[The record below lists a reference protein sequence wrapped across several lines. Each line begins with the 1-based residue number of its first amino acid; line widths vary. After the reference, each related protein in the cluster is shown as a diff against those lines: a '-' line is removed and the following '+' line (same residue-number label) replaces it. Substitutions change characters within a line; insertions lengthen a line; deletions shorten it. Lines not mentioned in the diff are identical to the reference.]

1 MKKLS
6 HWAKSSA
13 LLALVFSVVGG
24 VNAPITAVPSTLAAN
39 SIQESESLS
48 LQPEGNIQLAQGLVG
63 QCRAVNT
70 STFIRSQPS
79 IGSQAVRALAP
90 NEQVT
95 LADNGNSQG
104 WIAVSA
110 PAVGF
115 VQTSVLKACT
125 GTQPSPQPTPQPSP
139 QPSPQ
144 PTPPPTTSSTC
155 HVTRTALSVR
165 QGPSLSFPSNPTGG
179 VASGATIRLANPPQ
193 MQTNS
198 AEGNRVWVR
207 IVSPRTG
214 WISTGFG
221 ASPTGNVGPGFPCR

>member
-6 HWAKSSA
+6 HSAKSSA
-13 LLALVFSVVGG
+13 LLALVFSVVAGL
-24 VNAPITAVPSTLAAN
+24 NAPITAVPTTLAAN
-39 SIQESESLS
+39 STQESESPS
-48 LQPEGNIQLAQGLVG
+48 LQPGSNVQLAQGLVG

-115 VQTSVLKACT
+115 VQTSLLKSCT
-125 GTQPSPQPTPQPSP
+125 GT

-165 QGPSLSFPSNPTGG
+165 QGPSLSSASNPAGG
-179 VASGATIRLANPPQ
+179 VASGATIRLANPPERQ
-193 MQTNS
+193 INA
-198 AEGNRVWVR
+198 AENNRVWVR
-207 IVSPRTG
+207 IVAPRTG
-214 WISTGFG
+214 WVSTGVG
-221 ASPTGNVGPGFPCR
+221 ASPTGNVGPGFACR

>member
-6 HWAKSSA
+6 HSAKSSA

-24 VNAPITAVPSTLAAN
+24 LNAPIIAIPTTLATN
-39 SIQESESLS
+39 SIQESESPS
-48 LQPEGNIQLAQGLVG
+48 LQPEGNVQLAQGLVG

-125 GTQPSPQPTPQPSP
+125 GTQPSPQPSP
-139 QPSPQ
+139 QPTPQ

-165 QGPSLSFPSNPTGG
+165 QSPSLSSSSNPSGG
-179 VASGATIRLANPPQ
+179 VASGATIKLANPIQ
-193 MQTNS
+193 TQTNS

-214 WISTGFG
+214 WVSTGFG

>member
-24 VNAPITAVPSTLAAN
+24 INAPITAVPSTLAAN

-95 LADNGNSQG
+95 LADNGNTQG

-125 GTQPSPQPTPQPSP
+125 GTQPTPQPTPSPTP
-139 QPSPQ
+139 QPTPQ

-165 QGPSLSFPSNPTGG
+165 QNPSLSSASNPSGG
-179 VASGATIRLANPPQ
+179 VAAGATIRLANPPQ
-193 MQTNS
+193 RQTNS

-214 WISTGFG
+214 WVSTGFG
-221 ASPTGNVGPGFPCR
+221 TSPTGNVGPGFPCR